1 LGFTIH
7 RDLGLRIAEGLRL
20 SVDRILRLRMKRHLG
35 IGIKYESMGP
45 KAVNRVSRP
54 RRLVCRSLGL
64 RAFSKLAMAQ
74 SKKNLKSLLPTCI
87 GNAHKAI
94 NDTVKFAQDFN
105 LKD

>member
-7 RDLGLRIAEGLRL
+7 RDLGLRIAEG
-20 SVDRILRLRMKRHLG
+20 LRLRMKRHLG

-45 KAVNRVSRP
+45 KAVNRVPRP